1 MKIKI
6 SFMKI
11 MTAIEEILASIDS
24 ILVSAFTDNTPLLV
38 PTSVQST
45 SYYVAHHNQYH
56 G

>member
-6 SFMKI
+6 SSKKI
-11 MTAIEEILASIDS
+11 MTVIEY
-24 ILVSAFTDNTPLLV
+24 ILVSLESNLASAFTDNTPLLV

-45 SYYVAHHNQYH
+45 SYYVAHHNQYP